1 MYGWQREISNR
12 VPEGPGPSVA
22 KALARARKARDRAQ
36 AAVDAL
42 VAACPHLH
50 VDRAVTSRARFD
62 TLGNACGGYD
72 AVACKVCGAVLLK
85 VNR

>member
-1 MYGWQREISNR
+1 MT
-12 VPEGPGPSVA
+12 

-42 VAACPHLH
+42 VAACPHPH
-50 VDRAVTSRARFD
+50 EERAVTSRARFD

-72 AVACKVCGAVLLK
+72 TVTCKVCGAVLLK